1 MAASSKFITEWWLQ
15 RISAVVIAVYVLLVI
30 ALLLVNGAP
39 NAAQWQGLFA
49 NMGFKLATLLAL
61 VAVAYH
67 GLVGA
72 LHVWPDYVKSRAVL
86 AVLNA
91 YTWVA
96 AGAVVL
102 WSVYILFGLSAV
114 TK

>member
-15 RISAVVIAVYVLLVI
+15 RVSAVVVAAYVLLVI
-30 ALLLVNGAP
+30 GLLLVNGTP

-49 NMGFKLATLLAL
+49 HTGFKLATMLAL
-61 VAVAYH
+61 IAAAYH

-72 LHVWPDYVKSRAVL
+72 LHVWPDYVKNRAVL

-91 YTWVA
+91 YTWVV

-102 WSVYILFGLSAV
+102 WSVYILFGLSAIA
-114 TK
+114 K